1 MSLYAGIQRERGRQ
15 RETDSSYEEEDT
27 CVRQMERQRNETEVR
42 KQIYRYTYSHI
53 YTSMQIT

>member
-15 RETDSSYEEEDT
+15 RENDSSCEEEDT

-42 KQIYRYTYSHI
+42 KQIYRYT
-53 YTSMQIT
+53 